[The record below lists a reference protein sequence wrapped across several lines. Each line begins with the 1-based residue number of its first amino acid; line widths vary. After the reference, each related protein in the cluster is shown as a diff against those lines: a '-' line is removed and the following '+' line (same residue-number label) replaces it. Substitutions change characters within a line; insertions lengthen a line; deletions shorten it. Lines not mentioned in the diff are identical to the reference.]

1 MGKISKEEQARRD
14 GFEYFV
20 RLYRQQSIRIPE
32 IDEEIKRR
40 NIKGVPIGLDK
51 KTEEEYCASIRQN
64 TLDTVLIM
72 SEWVLHNKMGFGR
85 IRLNRFK
92 EWFNE
97 AAEFL
102 ADDWY
107 SRGDLRKTLEEETGI
122 ETQIRWFG
130 KPVKN
135 EETDPWAE

>member
-14 GFEYFV
+14 GFDYFV
-20 RLYRQQSIRIPE
+20 RLYRQQSIRIQE
-32 IDEEIKRR
+32 IEEEIQRR

-102 ADDWY
+102 VGDYY
-107 SRGDLRKTLEEETGI
+107 SWGDLRKTLEEETGI